1 MSTATMEDKIQDLLI
16 ELDKRADRAAKRK
29 DGHRFAT
36 VLRVVVTEVR
46 MELGLKEPRPNK
58 D

>member
-1 MSTATMEDKIQDLLI
+1 MEDKIQDLLI